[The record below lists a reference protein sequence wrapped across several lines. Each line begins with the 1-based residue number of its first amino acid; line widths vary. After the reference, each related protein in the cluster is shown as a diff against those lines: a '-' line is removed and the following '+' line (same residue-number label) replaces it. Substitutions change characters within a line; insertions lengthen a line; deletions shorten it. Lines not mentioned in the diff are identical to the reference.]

1 MSLKRK
7 EYQEAYSEGY
17 LQAFVDI
24 TSTYYCKQEYFPQKD
39 GTVYNRL
46 SGKYLT
52 PREAYMEFDRYL
64 WEAEE

>member
-24 TSTYYCKQEYFPQKD
+24 TSTYYAKQNYFSQKD
-39 GTVYNRL
+39 GML
-46 SGKYLT
+46 
-52 PREAYMEFDRYL
+52 
-64 WEAEE
+64 